1 METIGNDRA
10 HVHQAR
16 TRQDLPNG
24 ERVGVF
30 FNAQPFPSL
39 HHHVVEGGGN
49 AAKAK
54 ESNQDKTGEQVPKR
68 EVFGVGQGVGVSVD
82 VNF

>member
-1 METIGNDRA
+1 MKASSLPDWAAFTHELDDLYRASAACTVGNVADYWGLRG
-10 HVHQAR
+10 
-16 TRQDLPNG
+16 LI
-24 ERVGVF
+24 
-30 FNAQPFPSL
+30 
-39 HHHVVEGGGN
+39 GGN

-54 ESNQDKTGEQVPKR
+54 ESNQDKTGEQIPKR